1 VTFAGE
7 GMEDRM
13 ADGPMIKSELAKRI
27 YKSDTD
33 WGQVQRQITL
43 PWGQAARIS
52 YRNVTM
58 RLGRAM
64 ITGAGIVL
72 GIAFL
77 TSVWTAKVAQE
88 GITAY
93 EAASATA
100 ISADEAAIAPGAE
113 EAEAEAEARAARQT
127 WLVVMSL
134 MVSAVGITNSMLMS
148 VTERFREIGT
158 MKCLGAVDEFIVRLF
173 LIESV
178 VLGFLG
184 SLVGALLGHG
194 IMLVVYLIKQSGVV
208 AMMDWGQMLVYMLIA
223 LAIGMFLSLVA
234 AVPPAMRAARMPPAA
249 ALATEV

>member
-1 VTFAGE
+1 
-7 GMEDRM
+7 
-13 ADGPMIKSELAKRI
+13 MIKAELARKI

-43 PWGQAARIS
+43 PWREAFRIS
-52 YRNVTM
+52 YRNVIM

-88 GITAY
+88 GIDRY
-93 EAASATA
+93 EAQSARA
-100 ISADEAAIAPGAE
+100 IGEDEGAMAPGAE
-113 EAEAEAEARAARQT
+113 EAKAEEEARAARQT

-158 MKCLGAVDEFIVRLF
+158 MKCLGALDEFIVRIF
-173 LIESV
+173 LIESI
-178 VLGFLG
+178 VLGFIG
-184 SLVGALLGHG
+184 SLVGALAGHG
-194 IMLVVYLIKQSGVV
+194 IMLLVYIAKQSGVA
-208 AMMDWGQMLVYMLIA
+208 AMMNWGEMLLYIVIA
-223 LAIGMFLSLVA
+223 LGIGMFLSLIA
-234 AVPPAMRAARMPPAA
+234 AVQIGRASCRERDAA
-249 ALATEV
+249 CGGAGN